1 MIVRKYFVGDSEG
14 QTQQL
19 QASVCSDAL
28 RIIGDCAGRE
38 KLAHMGLSDDW
49 SETLNPSD
57 GFDHPLQA
65 AHDILAAAWRFRHA
79 YWYWERWHP
88 PDVPLDVPLW
98 DTRQPRRAAHWL
110 KGLENETKSWRQV
123 GEGFSYSYES
133 NPHNP
138 HLADLVVRI
147 LENQNNSVGC
157 RAKKQLAWELV
168 NRFKD
173 VPWDQSWLSSVKS
186 DYEALL

>member
-1 MIVRKYFVGDSEG
+1 MIVTKYFVGDSEG

-19 QASVCSDAL
+19 QSSVCSDAL

-79 YWYWERWHP
+79 SWYWERWHP

-98 DTRQPRRAAHWL
+98 DIIPQSRPDHWL
-110 KGLENETKSWRQV
+110 KGLENETKSWRQGGV
-123 GEGFSYSYES
+123 GFSFPYSYER
-133 NPHNP
+133 NP

-147 LENQNNSVGC
+147 LENQKTPVGY
-157 RAKKQLAWELV
+157 RAQMQLAWELV

-173 VPWDQSWLSSVKS
+173 VPWDQLWLSSVKS
-186 DYEALL
+186 DYEALR